1 MDQFIKKK
9 SANLKAYSVPF
20 LVISAVF
27 LMLGFIMIKQVQN
40 HYFNQM
46 EQLSLNLAKG
56 YATSVSKALM
66 ADDIVNEL
74 LEDKV
79 LTASEATALYAEIT
93 SNQEL
98 QALAQSLNVDEINIF
113 DAQGLLMFSNTE
125 SLVGWQAYQGHPIHG
140 FIHSQNTRFVENI
153 RANVVTGIY
162 YKYGYFK
169 TSEGNVVQIGVL
181 ADKIQP
187 FLNQFE
193 TNYLLEELLL
203 DNKVEMVY
211 FISNE
216 FVVTHSTNPSYLYKA
231 IDNPQVHDAINKN
244 KYIGQRIALNEE
256 EVYEVFSPVF
266 VNHTKIGTI
275 SITQSLQ
282 ETNRFIFEMSL
293 LGLGALLLI
302 YAAIVFALR
311 GSYTKNKKLS
321 SIAYFD
327 TLTQLPNLEYLKL
340 YVKDRYQTKYSS
352 SLMMINVS
360 NFRTINMM
368 FGYEYGDEIL
378 KTITHKLLCHQEPT
392 TKLFR
397 FGADRFVIVIDKYR
411 SKGHLH
417 QHAQRICAEFEQP
430 FTYDGVKK
438 YLTVQVGIIENLNLY
453 QNVDQLFKDA
463 LITLNY
469 VSSQKICNIAFYD
482 IRMQDHLR
490 KEEILESELREIF
503 EGHEQHRLF
512 LNYQPIIDAN
522 SEEIIGF
529 EALVRLNS
537 KTFGFVQ
544 PSDFIRIA
552 ETSQLIT
559 DLGQLVLESAC
570 QFVTILASHGFHHVK
585 VAVNISG
592 IQILQ
597 DDFVEKTIEVIDACG
612 CNNHNIMLEITES
625 VVLENFDEINKKLK
639 QLNDYNIEVALDDFG
654 SGYSSLLRL
663 GELNA
668 NVLKIDRRLINTIM
682 VKDEKFLI
690 LDEIIGMAHKFKMK
704 VVAEGV
710 EHLSQKDYLIKHHC
724 DYIQGFY
731 YSEPV
736 DDDQVL
742 KLLRKS
748 NK

>member
-1 MDQFIKKK
+1 
-9 SANLKAYSVPF
+9 
-20 LVISAVF
+20 
-27 LMLGFIMIKQVQN
+27 MIKQVQQ

-56 YATSVSKALM
+56 YSTSVSKALM

-79 LTASEATALYAEIT
+79 LTASEATALYAGIS

-98 QALAQSLNVDEINIF
+98 QALARSLNVDEINLYN
-113 DAQGLLMFSNTE
+113 AQGLLIYSNTE

-140 FIHSQNTRFVENI
+140 FIHSQHTRFVENI

-169 TSEGNVVQIGVL
+169 TPEGNVVQIGVL

-211 FISNE
+211 FIDNNYLI
-216 FVVTHSTNPSYLYKA
+216 THSTNHCYLNTT
-231 IDNPQVHDAINKN
+231 IDNPQVYDAINKN
-244 KYIGQRIALNEE
+244 KYMGQKITCNDKEM
-256 EVYEVFSPVF
+256 YEVFSPVF

-302 YAAIVFALR
+302 YVVIVFALR
-311 GSYTKNKKLS
+311 GTYTKNKKLS

-340 YVKDRYQTKYSS
+340 YVKEHFQKKQQS
-352 SLMMINVS
+352 SLMIINVLS
-360 NFRTINMM
+360 FRTINMM

-378 KTITHKLLCHQEPT
+378 KTITHKLLSHQEPT

-397 FGADRFVIVIDKYR
+397 FGADRFVIVINQNK

-417 QHAQRICAEFEQP
+417 QHAQRICDEFDEP

-438 YLTVQVGIIENLNLY
+438 YLTVQIGIIENLSLY
-453 QNVDQLFKDA
+453 HSADQLFKDA
-463 LITLNY
+463 LIALNY
-469 VSSQKICNIAFYD
+469 VSNQQICNIAFYD
-482 IRMQDHLR
+482 IRMQERLR
-490 KEEILESELREIF
+490 KEEILESELREIL
-503 EGHEQHRLF
+503 EGNEHHRLF
-512 LNYQPIIDAN
+512 LNYQPLIDV
-522 SEEIIGF
+522 STEEIIGF

-537 KTFGFVQ
+537 KAFGFVQ

-552 ETSQLIT
+552 EASRLIT
-559 DLGQLVLESAC
+559 ALGQVVLESAC
-570 QFVTILASHGFHHVK
+570 HFIMLLASNGFHHIK

-597 DDFVEKTIEVIDACG
+597 DDFVEKTIKVIDACG
-612 CNNHNIMLEITES
+612 CANHMIMLEITES
-625 VVLENFDEINKKLK
+625 VVLENFDEINEKLQ
-639 QLNDYNIEVALDDFG
+639 QLNDYDIEIALDDFG
-654 SGYSSLLRL
+654 SGHSSLLRL

-668 NVLKIDRRLINTIM
+668 NVLKIDRRFINTILI
-682 VKDEKFLI
+682 KDEKYLI
-690 LDEIIGMAHKFKMK
+690 IDEIIGMAHKFDMK

-710 EHLSQKDYLIKHHC
+710 EHVSQRDYLVKHHC

-736 DDDQVL
+736 DEEQAI
-742 KLLRKS
+742 KLIKKS
-748 NK
+748 SK

>member
-1 MDQFIKKK
+1 M
-9 SANLKAYSVPF
+9 PF
-20 LVISAVF
+20 LVISAGF
-27 LMLGFIMIKQVQN
+27 LMLGFIMIKQVQQ

-46 EQLSLNLAKG
+46 EQLSINLAKG

-98 QALAQSLNVDEINIF
+98 QELAKSLNVDEINIF
-113 DAQGLLMFSNTE
+113 DAQGLLIFSNTE
-125 SLVGWQAYQGHPIHG
+125 SLVGWQAYQGHPIHE
-140 FIHSQNTRFVENI
+140 FIHSENTRFVENI
-153 RANVVTGIY
+153 RANVVTGVY

-169 TSEGNVVQIGVL
+169 TSEGHVVQIGVQ

-187 FLNQFE
+187 FLSQFE

-203 DNKVEMVY
+203 DNNVEMVY
-211 FISNE
+211 FINPE
-216 FVVTHSTNPSYLYKA
+216 FLVTHSTNPSYLNKA
-231 IDNPQVHDAINKN
+231 IDHPHVFDAINKN
-244 KYIGQRIALNEE
+244 EYIGQRITLNDE

-266 VNHTKIGTI
+266 VNHKKIGTI

-293 LGLGALLLI
+293 LGLGSLLLV
-302 YAAIVFALR
+302 YAVIVFALR
-311 GSYTKNKKLS
+311 RIYIKNKKLS

-340 YVKDRYQTKYSS
+340 FANERFSTKYQS
-352 SLMMINVS
+352 SLMIINVS
-360 NFRTINMM
+360 NFRTINMI

-378 KTITHKLLCHQEPT
+378 KTITHKLLSFQDST

-397 FGADRFVIVIDKYR
+397 FGADRFVIVIDQFK

-417 QHAQRICAEFEQP
+417 QLAQRICAQFEEP

-438 YLTVQVGIIENLNLY
+438 YLTLQIGIIENMNLY
-453 QNVDQLFKDA
+453 QSVNQLFKDA

-469 VSSQKICNIAFYD
+469 VSNQQICNIAFYD
-482 IRMQDHLR
+482 IRMQERLR

-503 EGHEQHRLF
+503 EGNEQHRLF
-512 LNYQPIIDAN
+512 LNYQPLIDT
-522 SEEIIGF
+522 STEEIIGF

-544 PSDFIRIA
+544 PSEFIRIA
-552 ETSQLIT
+552 ETSQMIT
-559 DLGQLVLESAC
+559 ALGQVVLKSAC
-570 QFVTILASHGFHHVK
+570 QFITMLAHHGFHHIK

-612 CNNHNIMLEITES
+612 CNNHMIMLEITES
-625 VVLENFDEINKKLK
+625 VVLDNFDEINEKLQ
-639 QLNDYNIEVALDDFG
+639 QLNNHNIEIALDDFG

-663 GELNA
+663 GELHA
-668 NVLKIDRRLINTIM
+668 DVLKIDRRFINTIM
-682 VKDEKFLI
+682 SKEEKHLI
-690 LDEIIGMAHKFKMK
+690 IDEIIGMAHKFDMK

-710 EHLSQKDYLIKHHC
+710 EHLSQRDYLVKHHC

-736 DDDQVL
+736 DENHAII
-742 KLLRKS
+742 LLEKS